1 MDKKVMLKKYTIK
14 EVANSILLAIFL
26 IGLML
31 MLYSTYQYFDI
42 ENQFA
47 DIAEERA
54 EIGEAAQQFQ
64 DTGNTTG
71 GIPLASRDLEL
82 RSQHNELVN
91 DQDNAVKRGGLGI
104 VLLAASWIIFDL
116 VKSRRKKTGLPTEET
131 IEKPA

>member
-26 IGLML
+26 IGLLL

-116 VKSRRKKTGLPTEET
+116 VKSRRKKADLPTEES